1 MFILKS
7 NLKRQIIKKIF
18 ITFLLLTS
26 FAGFSQNFTY
36 KKVLSMGQI
45 LKINGSITLSDSTV
59 TISTKGQPNSVFKS
73 VKTTDSPEYKQYK
86 LELGE
91 GYEGRISV
99 NLTKGIEVLILEIKD
114 LFSGTVSS
122 TNYFLIPEKESDKK

>member
-1 MFILKS
+1 M
-7 NLKRQIIKKIF
+7 KKLF

-26 FAGFSQNFTY
+26 IAGISQNFTY

-45 LKINGSITLSDSTV
+45 LKLNGSITLSDSTV
-59 TISTKGQPNSVFKS
+59 TITTKGQPDSVLKS
-73 VKTTDSPEYKQYK
+73 VKTTDSPEYKEYK
-86 LELGE
+86 LKLGE

-99 NLTKGIEVLILEIKD
+99 NLSKGIEVLILEIKD
-114 LFSGTVSS
+114 LFRGSISS